1 MVGFV
6 RVLGVSAA
14 AIGALLAQSGPA
26 SAAPG
31 DVTPGTPLVG
41 VCPIVPGASK
51 AVTSVYPSGGIWAP
65 YSIYDERSQL
75 LGRLAPYQVTLS
87 GVGLKSRHFVPGE
100 TYTKSGKPPSN
111 LIECTFD
118 GNTPGGPVHID
129 ILGVAR

>member
-6 RVLGVSAA
+6 RLLVTSGAV
-14 AIGALLAQSGPA
+14 IGALVTPGVA

-41 VCPIVPGASK
+41 VCPIVPGGTK
-51 AVTSVYPSGGIWAP
+51 DVTSVYPSGGIWAP
-65 YSIYDERSQL
+65 YSIYDQRGQL
-75 LGRLAPYQVTLS
+75 LGRLSPYQVTLS

-100 TYTKSGKPPSN
+100 TYTKSGKRPST

-118 GNTPGGPVHID
+118 GTTPDGPVHID
-129 ILGVAR
+129 VLGVAR